1 MINPAVTLSSP
12 AHPAMAE
19 MVSALKLDVTY
30 QIVGARV
37 REGSGISGV
46 TNPAVRFA
54 YQAAVRM
61 RRYAPGAI
69 AYQRVRSELLLRSAP
84 RDRLVHCC
92 SHLAYGGSP
101 WIGDYENANVL
112 AFYSPRLLHSR
123 LFVGHL
129 RRMFGHPSCRAIR
142 VWSASAERSFH
153 ALFPD
158 PDIRGKVRV
167 IHPAIAFPLEAR
179 EPRKGEILPR
189 VLFVAKGFWIKGG
202 SLFLEAISKL
212 RHELEFSVD
221 FVCDLPPECEHYRIA
236 LEGVVNFYEPN
247 FTRPE
252 LYARFY
258 SNADIFV
265 MLGMADSYGVALLE
279 ASAFGLPI
287 LAMRLDSGLSDLL
300 RLTGNGIQVEPAY
313 QIFDSS
319 GLHCVEPDELLC
331 RIRGD
336 AQRQVV
342 ERIADAL
349 GSLISDR
356 GKREQLGGRG
366 RAAVLDGPLSI
377 ATMRHAMLEF
387 YRNAMD

>member
-1 MINPAVTLSSP
+1 MMDVTLSSP

-19 MVSALKLDVTY
+19 MVSALDRDVTY
-30 QIVGARV
+30 HIVGARV
-37 REGSGISGV
+37 RNGSGIAGV

-54 YQAAVRM
+54 YRVAVRM

-69 AYQRVRSELLLRSAP
+69 AYQRARSVLLLRSAP
-84 RDRLVHCC
+84 KDRLAHCC
-92 SHLAYGGSP
+92 SHLAYGGVP
-101 WIGDYENANVL
+101 WVGDYENANVL

-123 LFVGHL
+123 QFVSHL

-158 PDIRGKVRV
+158 ANIRGKVRT
-167 IHPAIAFPLEAR
+167 IHPAIRFPPEAR
-179 EPRKGEILPR
+179 EPRTRNSVPR
-189 VLFVAKGFWIKGG
+189 VLFVARGFWIKGG
-202 SLFLEAISKL
+202 ALFLEAIGKL
-212 RHELEFSVD
+212 RREVDFRVD
-221 FVCDLPPECEHYRIA
+221 FVCDLPPECEHYRIE

-252 LYARFY
+252 LFARFY

-313 QIFDSS
+313 QIFDSF
-319 GLHCVEPDELLC
+319 GLHCIEPDELVR

-336 AQRQVV
+336 GQRQVV

-356 GKREQLGGRG
+356 GRREQMGERG

-377 ATMRHAMLEF
+377 ATMRHAMLDF

>member
-1 MINPAVTLSSP
+1 MNPVVTLSSP
-12 AHPAMAE
+12 THPAMAE
-19 MVSALKLDVTY
+19 MVSALEREVTY
-30 QIVGARV
+30 HIVGPRT
-37 REGSGISGV
+37 REGPGVSGT
-46 TNPAVRFA
+46 TNRAVRYA
-54 YQAAVRM
+54 YQLAVRM

-69 AYQRVRSELLLRSAP
+69 VYQRLRSGLLMRAVP

-92 SHLAYGGSP
+92 SHLAYGGYP
-101 WIGDYENANVL
+101 WIGDYENVNVL
-112 AFYSPRLLHSR
+112 AFYSPRLIHSPQ
-123 LFVGHL
+123 FVSHL
-129 RRMFGHPSCRAIR
+129 QRMFAHRSCRAIR
-142 VWSASAERSFH
+142 VWSASAERSFY
-153 ALFPD
+153 AIFAD
-158 PDIRGKVRV
+158 PTIRNKLRV
-167 IHPAIAFPLEAR
+167 IPPAIAFPAEAR
-179 EPRKGEILPR
+179 EPCKRGMVPR
-189 VLFVAKGFWIKGG
+189 ILFVGRGFWIKGG
-202 SLFLEAISKL
+202 SLFLEAISRL
-212 RHELEFSVD
+212 RHELEFRVD
-221 FVCDLPPECEHYRIA
+221 FVCDLPPECEHYRTA

-319 GLHCVEPDELLC
+319 GLHCIEPDELLC

-336 AQRQVV
+336 DQRQVV
-342 ERIADAL
+342 ERIAEAL

-356 GKREQLGGRG
+356 GRREQLGEWG
-366 RAAVLDGPLSI
+366 RAAVLDGPFSI
-377 ATMRHAMLEF
+377 ATMRHAMLEL
-387 YRNAMD
+387 YRNVMD